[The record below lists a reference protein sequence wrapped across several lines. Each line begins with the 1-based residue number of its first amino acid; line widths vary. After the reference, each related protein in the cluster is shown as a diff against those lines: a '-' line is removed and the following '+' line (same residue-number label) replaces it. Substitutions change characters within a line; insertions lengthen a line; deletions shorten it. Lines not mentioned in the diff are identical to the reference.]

1 MGLDIY
7 VGTLTRYYSGNWK
20 LINQIIAEQ
29 EGMTFS
35 IKTPEGEYTPPTYT
49 PKEIEEIR
57 NNIEDWQTY
66 LLDSIPEDY
75 KDCFSIM
82 RIFRKVT
89 NTHRGMVTN
98 QLDYFSVHL

>member
-75 KDCFSIM
+75 K
-82 RIFRKVT
+82 
-89 NTHRGMVTN
+89 
-98 QLDYFSVHL
+98 